1 MTKSSGTILDG
12 DSRPRRGEAQ
22 DGPNTKSSGTILDGD
37 SRPRRGEAQ
46 DGPNTKSSGTVL
58 DDDSNG
64 ELGSLAQTRILI
76 VDDNPSIHRDFA
88 KILGARPEAEP
99 VVALATVESL
109 LFGDAPGTPRARADY
124 ALEFASQGQEG
135 VERAQS
141 AVADGRPFAIA
152 FIDMRMPPG
161 WDGLETIERLW
172 AVDPDVQVVI
182 CSAHSDYDWSDVVA
196 RLGQTD
202 RLLVLKKPFEPIEVL
217 QCASALARKW
227 QHERALRVQVETLE
241 NVVAARTE
249 TLEAA
254 NRQLR
259 HLATHDALTGL
270 PNRVLLD
277 DRLAQAMAHANRDG
291 QPFALLVVDLDRFK
305 LINDSLGH
313 RAGDVVLDEVSR
325 RLSSV
330 VRDIDT
336 VARTGGD
343 EFIVVISPS
352 AVPDDAV
359 AIAHRARDAL
369 RAPLRVSGVEL
380 HVTCSIGVA
389 YYPTDANSSD
399 SLIARADAAM
409 YCAKQ
414 RGRNNVQRF
423 AAGMDAVT
431 VGRVNLESDLHAAIE
446 SGQFELYYQPKADTQ
461 SGDVYSAEALI
472 RWRHPQRGL
481 ILPDDFIPLAEECG
495 LINEIGAWVL
505 KEACR
510 QCAEWQRNGLP
521 ALRVAVNVAATQFR
535 RGDLLEVIRGA
546 VESAGLEPR
555 FLEIELTETAVM
567 TNPEESAAIL
577 EQLSRMGVLVSVDDF
592 GTGYSSINY
601 LRRFPI
607 DKLKIDRSF
616 VRDLDCEVD
625 ASIVQ
630 AIISLAHSLR
640 LKVVAEGV
648 ETPDQLQFL
657 RSLGCDQYQG
667 YHFSAPLPAGEFAAL
682 LRDWQRP
689 DDAESRAEADR
700 THSKLA
706 SYR

>member
-1 MTKSSGTILDG
+1 MT
-12 DSRPRRGEAQ
+12 
-22 DGPNTKSSGTILDGD
+22 
-37 SRPRRGEAQ
+37 
-46 DGPNTKSSGTVL
+46 
-58 DDDSNG
+58 SNG
-64 ELGSLAQTRILI
+64 VGGGRDETRILI
-76 VDDNPSIHRDFA
+76 VDDNPAIHRDFD
-88 KILGARPEAEP
+88 KILGAGTEP
-99 VVALATVESL
+99 ADGLAGVESL
-109 LFGDAPGTPRARADY
+109 LFGDAPAVERERTRY
-124 ALEFASQGQEG
+124 ALDFALQGQEG
-135 VERAQS
+135 VERARQ
-141 AVADGRPFAIA
+141 AAAAGRPFAIA

-202 RLLVLKKPFEPIEVL
+202 RLLVVKKPFEPIEVL

-227 QHERALRVQVETLE
+227 QHERALRLQVETLE

-249 TLEAA
+249 KLEAV

-277 DRLAQAMAHANRDG
+277 DRLAQAVAHAHRDG

-343 EFIVVISPS
+343 EFIMVISPS
-352 AVPDDAV
+352 AMPEDAV
-359 AIAHRARDAL
+359 AIAHRAKEAL
-369 RAPLRVSGVEL
+369 RAPMSVSGVEL
-380 HVTCSIGVA
+380 HVTSSIGVA
-389 YYPTDANSSD
+389 YYPTDAGSAD

-414 RGRNNVQRF
+414 RGRNNVQCF
-423 AAGMDAVT
+423 AEGMDAVT
-431 VGRVNLESDLHAAIE
+431 VERVSLESDLHAALE
-446 SGQFELYYQPKADTQ
+446 AGQFELHYQPKPNTE

-481 ILPDDFIPLAEECG
+481 IAPDEFIPLAEECG

-505 KEACR
+505 REACR
-510 QCAEWQRNGLP
+510 QCAEWQRSSLP
-521 ALRVAVNVAATQFR
+521 PLRVAVNVAATQFR
-535 RGDLLEVIRGA
+535 RGDLLDVVRGA
-546 VESAGLEPR
+546 LQSAGLEAR
-555 FLEIELTETAVM
+555 FLEIELTESAVM

-616 VRDLDCEVD
+616 VRDLECEVD

-630 AIISLAHSLR
+630 AIISLAHSLK

-648 ETPDQLQFL
+648 ETPAQLQFL

-667 YHFSAPLPAGEFAAL
+667 FHFSPPLPAGQFADL
-682 LRDWQRP
+682 LRGWQRP
-689 DDAESRAEADR
+689 EDAESRAEADR

-706 SYR
+706 GYR